1 MGEVFVHMTEEETQK
16 ALEMAKAA
24 MEAEVG
30 TLKEA
35 CQETEKTLSD
45 LKVQLYAKF
54 GDNINL
60 EADDG

>member
-1 MGEVFVHMTEEETQK
+1 MTEQETQDALDK
-16 ALEMAKAA
+16 AKEA
-24 MEAEVG
+24 MEAEVSKLREG
-30 TLKEA
+30 
-35 CQETEKTLSD
+35 CQDTEKTLSE